1 MENPNEVS
9 INRSDHVLYSPPPKK
24 PKPKKKE
31 STFGEVIRFV
41 LISLAIVIPIRLYIA
56 EPFIVS
62 GSSMT
67 PTFETGNYLIVDQV
81 TYRFEDPDRGDVV
94 IFHYPKDPTKFFIK
108 RVIGLPGEV
117 VEIKGNQ
124 IIVFSSD
131 YPDGLLLDEP
141 YIQSMRSK
149 DLRVTLEEDQYF
161 VMGDNR
167 DASSD
172 SRIWGPLPEDLIV
185 GRALIRLFPISDLS
199 LLPGAHNPN

>member
-1 MENPNEVS
+1 MKNPNQV
-9 INRSDHVLYSPPPKK
+9 DLQKPTPQPYSRPPI
-24 PKPKKKE
+24 KPKKKE

-41 LISLAIVIPIRLYIA
+41 LISLAIVIPVRLYIA

-94 IFHYPKDPTKFFIK
+94 VFHYPKDPTKFFIK

-117 VEIKGNQ
+117 VEIKNDQ

-141 YIQSMRSK
+141 YIAGMKSR
-149 DLRVTLEEDQYF
+149 DLRVTLEEGQYF

-167 DASSD
+167 NASSD

-185 GRALIRLFPISDLS
+185 GRALIRLFPLSDISV
-199 LLPGAHNPN
+199 LPGAHNPN

>member
-9 INRSDHVLYSPPPKK
+9 TNRPDHVLYSTPPKK
-24 PKPKKKE
+24 PKKKKE

-81 TYRFEDPDRGDVV
+81 TYRFENPDRGDVV
-94 IFHYPKDPTKFFIK
+94 IFHYPKDPAKFFIK

-117 VEIKGNQ
+117 VEIKNNQ

-141 YIQSMRSK
+141 YIQSMSSK
-149 DLRVTLEEDQYF
+149 DLRVTLEEDHYF

-167 DASSD
+167 NASSD

-199 LLPGAHNPN
+199 VLPGAHNPN

>member
-1 MENPNEVS
+1 
-9 INRSDHVLYSPPPKK
+9 
-24 PKPKKKE
+24 
-31 STFGEVIRFV
+31 
-41 LISLAIVIPIRLYIA
+41 
-56 EPFIVS
+56 
-62 GSSMT
+62 MT

-94 IFHYPKDPTKFFIK
+94 VFHYPKDPAKFFIK

-117 VEIKGNQ
+117 VEIKNDQ
-124 IIVFSSD
+124 IIIFSSD

-141 YIQSMRSK
+141 YIQSMGSN

-167 DASSD
+167 NASSD

-185 GRALIRLFPISDLS
+185 GRALIRLFPIRDLS
-199 LLPGAHNPN
+199 VLPGAHNPN